1 MTDETADATILAAEN
16 DALRRRVA
24 ELEAERMAQLAQQQ
38 QQQAALEAANRLNQD
53 VIKSAH
59 EGMIVYGPDL
69 RYLVWNP
76 CMERLSGRKA
86 DEVLGKHPLEVF
98 PFLRDVG
105 VLARLEEALAG
116 TVPAPLEFQSNIA
129 GTLNWLIDTSAPL
142 RDATGQVVG
151 VIATVQDHTE
161 HRRSEDALRASQE
174 RLHLALK
181 SGNLAVWDWNLQA
194 NEMAWDDEMLKL
206 YGLTPERFP
215 GGIEA
220 WKQGLH
226 PEDRARAIAE
236 CEAALK
242 GTRDFDTEFRVLHP
256 DGTVRHVKANGLVI
270 RNQSG
275 APLRMLGLNQDIT
288 EGKRAE
294 AELTQSEALM
304 RTAIENLPLI
314 FYMIDGEGIFRL
326 SVGAGLKGLG
336 LEQNQVSGLSAFEIY
351 KDFPEITN
359 ALRKALAGHTATFES
374 RVGGSSY
381 SNICVPFRASDTGF
395 RGLVAVAL
403 DITQSK
409 QAEEEKAKLEDQLHL
424 AQKMESVG
432 RLAGGV
438 AHDFNNML
446 GVILGH
452 VELAMEQLDPAQPIR
467 VDLEEIQKAARRS
480 ADLTRQL
487 LAFARKQ
494 TVAPQVLDLN
504 QTVER
509 MLTMLRRLIGEDI
522 DLAWK
527 PNAALWPVN
536 MDPSQ
541 IDQILANLCVNARDA
556 IGDVGKITIETGNRT
571 FDKDYC
577 AQHAG
582 YSEGEYVQIVVSDS
596 GAGMDKETQAHLFEP
611 FFTTKAVGKGTG
623 LGLATVYGIV
633 KQNNGFI
640 NVYSEPGHGTT
651 FKLYLPRHG
660 SAAKQEIASAARES
674 TGGHEVILLVE
685 DEQSILQMTKT
696 ILERR
701 GYTVVAASTPG
712 EAIQVAK
719 AHPNGI
725 QLLITDVVMP
735 EMNGRDLAKN
745 LLSLYPQMKRLFMS
759 GYTANVIAHHG
770 VLDRGVNF
778 IQKPFS
784 GKDLAAKVR
793 EALDG

>member
-1 MTDETADATILAAEN
+1 MTDKTADATILAAEN

-24 ELEAERMAQLAQQQ
+24 ELERMAQLAQQQ
-38 QQQAALEAANRLNQD
+38 QQQAALDAANRLNQD

-98 PFLRDVG
+98 PFLKDVG

-151 VIATVQDHTE
+151 VIATVQDRTE
-161 HRRSEDALRASQE
+161 HRHSEDALRASQE
-174 RLHLALK
+174 RLHLALR

-206 YGLTPERFP
+206 YGLTPEQFP

-236 CEAALK
+236 CEAALN
-242 GTRDFDTEFRVLHP
+242 GARDFDTEFRVLRP

-314 FYMIDGEGIFRL
+314 FYMIDDEGIFRL

-336 LEQNQVSGLSAFEIY
+336 LEQNQVRGLSAFEVY
-351 KDFPEITN
+351 KDFPEIMN
-359 ALRKALAGHTATFES
+359 ALRKALAGQTATFES

-381 SNICVPFRASDTGF
+381 SNICVPFRASDTGI
-395 RGLVAVAL
+395 RGLIAVAL

-409 QAEEEKAKLEDQLHL
+409 QAEEEKAKLEGQLHQ

-452 VELAMEQLDPAQPIR
+452 VELAMEQLDPAQPIH
-467 VDLEEIQKAARRS
+467 VDLEEIKKAARRS

-504 QTVER
+504 QTVEG

-556 IGDVGKITIETGNRT
+556 IGDVGKITIETGNST
-571 FDKDYC
+571 FDQYYS

-582 YSEGEYVQIVVSDS
+582 YIEGEYVQIVVSDS

-660 SAAKQEIASAARES
+660 SAAKQAVASAARES

-701 GYTVVAASTPG
+701 GYTVVPASTPG

-719 AHPNGI
+719 EHPTEI
-725 QLLITDVVMP
+725 HLLITDVVMP

-745 LLSLYPQMKRLFMS
+745 LLSLYPRMKRLFMS

-770 VLDRGVNF
+770 VLDKGVNF

-793 EALDG
+793 TALDE